1 MTKHT
6 GEENLNKIEDEVI
19 CPTYDEMGLI
29 ANMNT
34 LNKLEVQGE
43 SK

>member
-19 CPTYDEMGLI
+19 APTYADMGLI
-29 ANMNT
+29 ASVKD
-34 LNKLEVQGE
+34 LLEGE